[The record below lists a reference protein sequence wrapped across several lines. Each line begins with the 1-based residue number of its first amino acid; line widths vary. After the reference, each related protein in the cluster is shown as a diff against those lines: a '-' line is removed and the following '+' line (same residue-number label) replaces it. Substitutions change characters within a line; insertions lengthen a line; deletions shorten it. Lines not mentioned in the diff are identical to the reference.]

1 MYRATNVSNIY
12 KQITQIRDSLS
23 GALDIRTASRS
34 RQPPMWNQCAV
45 GNGGC
50 SHLCLFT
57 GSSYI
62 CACPDVPDDR
72 ECSIRPTFIV
82 PPKHDPREEIDQST
96 QPTEGN
102 YDADTEESNTQTRN
116 IIIISCVC
124 MTIVLIIVL
133 IVILGKL

>member
-1 MYRATNVSNIY
+1 M
-12 KQITQIRDSLS
+12 S
-23 GALDIRTASRS
+23 GALDIRAASRS
-34 RQPPMWNQCAV
+34 RQPYMWNQCAV
-45 GNGGC
+45 SNGGC

-82 PPKHDPREEIDQST
+82 PPKNEPREENEQIIG
-96 QPTEGN
+96 PTEAN
-102 YDADTEESNTQTRN
+102 YDVDSGESDTMTRN

-124 MTIVLIIVL
+124 MTIILIIVV
-133 IVILGKL
+133 IVILGTYFLYIILWKEV